1 MPSTTEPLQTSHTPC
16 ASCGDLTDNTHL
28 LTWPM
33 PGAVK
38 RRSIC
43 LPVARAASRADKA
56 AAKISAHAHNLKKSA
71 SNLKESKREVRWLVR
86 VCACLSH
93 EATQL
98 LVYIAYI
105 LTFQVL
111 STTLV
116 SCGRSQTTV
125 PGTLLSLAPEPCLGQ
140 RHSSEHFGTKFIY
153 DLLLEAPF
161 LAGNPEETFFGVGE
175 VRDLYDWGDNVL
187 WAALL
192 NDMYPDNSVHLT
204 PHAAPASSNRA
215 HPSRCPRAPRAHS
228 PSLVE
233 RRRTELARQM
243 DGFDWT
249 AGVSLTQLRVR
260 EMEPEACGAQH
271 FAAVPAMYQ
280 PRRLNKT
287 AVWRRPR
294 GRGGAVAGAGRGGG
308 EAAGGD
314 AAAGAGALQA
324 LGLLRGQQVQEGPQA
339 QEDYR
344 RCARHRWICGQGHG
358 DIR

>member
-1 MPSTTEPLQTSHTPC
+1 MQGT
-16 ASCGDLTDNTHL
+16 L

-71 SNLKESKREVRWLVR
+71 SDLKESKREVRWLVR

-125 PGTLLSLAPEPCLGQ
+125 PGALLSLAPEPCLGQ

-161 LAGNPEETFFGVGE
+161 LLRAGADVGAK
-175 VRDLYDWGDNVL
+175 N
-187 WAALL
+187 
-192 NDMYPDNSVHLT
+192 NDGKT
-204 PHAAPASSNRA
+204 PLNRA
-215 HPSRCPRAPRAHS
+215 ASNGHEAVVRAI
-228 PSLVE
+228 E
-233 RRRTELARQM
+233 GIRR
-243 DGFDWT
+243 
-249 AGVSLTQLRVR
+249 VS
-260 EMEPEACGAQH
+260 
-271 FAAVPAMYQ
+271 YYS
-280 PRRLNKT
+280 
-287 AVWRRPR
+287 
-294 GRGGAVAGAGRGGG
+294 
-308 EAAGGD
+308 D
-314 AAAGAGALQA
+314 S
-324 LGLLRGQQVQEGPQA
+324 
-339 QEDYR
+339 
-344 RCARHRWICGQGHG
+344 
-358 DIR
+358 

>member
-1 MPSTTEPLQTSHTPC
+1 
-16 ASCGDLTDNTHL
+16 
-28 LTWPM
+28 M

-71 SNLKESKREVRWLVR
+71 SDLKESKREVRWLVR

-125 PGTLLSLAPEPCLGQ
+125 PGALLSLAPEPCLGQ

-271 FAAVPAMYQ
+271 FAAVPAMY
-280 PRRLNKT
+280 R
-287 AVWRRPR
+287 AAR
-294 GRGGAVAGAGRGGG
+294 GRVLSGRAAPYPGLRGAPLQHGGG
-308 EAAGGD
+308 
-314 AAAGAGALQA
+314 
-324 LGLLRGQQVQEGPQA
+324 RSSP
-339 QEDYR
+339 
-344 RCARHRWICGQGHG
+344 
-358 DIR
+358 